1 MSFFTDLPITE
12 SAILS
17 TLRKFE
23 GCLGVEGWLKTGN
36 KGHYFQAWFSL
47 EVSAKFLVVLLT
59 RDSAER
65 LFIKVV
71 TTRKL
76 LISVAKVTKLW
87 LSIVQHLT
95 RWPPFFIAYLQSTCL
110 REHLFKI
117 WEKSIWY
124 FYHARATL
132 LISFVTEEWDFRI
145 ETYKDMCDFFT
156 SRTLC
161 KTPSGMYMS
170 VLFSSLPH

>member
-1 MSFFTDLPITE
+1 M
-12 SAILS
+12 
-17 TLRKFE
+17 KKK
-23 GCLGVEGWLKTGN
+23 KTGN

-47 EVSAKFLVVLLT
+47 KVVPTFLVVLLT

-65 LFIKVV
+65 FFIKVV

-76 LISVAKVTKLW
+76 LISVAKVTQLW
-87 LSIVQHLT
+87 LGIVQHLA

-132 LISFVTEEWDFRI
+132 TWLCFCRSIMIQPRSVFRWNI
-145 ETYKDMCDFFT
+145 RQHRLYKKCLDNRN
-156 SRTLC
+156 S
-161 KTPSGMYMS
+161 MYWYK
-170 VLFSSLPH
+170 V

>member
-1 MSFFTDLPITE
+1 MQFIQNSIWSFLNIMSFFTDLPIIK

-36 KGHYFQAWFSL
+36 KCHYFQAWFSL
-47 EVSAKFLVVLLT
+47 EVVPTFLAVLLT

-76 LISVAKVTKLW
+76 LISVAKVTQLW
-87 LSIVQHLT
+87 LGIVQHLA

-132 LISFVTEEWDFRI
+132 RQDPRHLR
-145 ETYKDMCDFFT
+145 
-156 SRTLC
+156 
-161 KTPSGMYMS
+161 
-170 VLFSSLPH
+170 LF